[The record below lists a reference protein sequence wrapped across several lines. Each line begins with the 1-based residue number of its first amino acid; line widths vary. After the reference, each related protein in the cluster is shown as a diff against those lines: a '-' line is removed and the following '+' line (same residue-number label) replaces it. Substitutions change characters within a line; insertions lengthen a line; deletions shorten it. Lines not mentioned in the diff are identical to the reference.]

1 MKNFVYVSL
10 LSIALFSCG
19 DAYSMRRESIP
30 VTISNQ
36 TDSKITVVTPAGNQL
51 AIEPYS
57 DKDHVLHPD
66 YTVTQG
72 EEKVTTVVT
81 PEVNFYIDF
90 NGMVNIIYVKRGDVL
105 ISKLLRP
112 ENPIIVFETING
124 KVEAQVKEQ

>member
-10 LSIALFSCG
+10 VSIALLSIG

-36 TDSKITVVTPAGNQL
+36 TDSKITVVTPAGNHL

-66 YTVTQG
+66 YSVAQG
-72 EEKVTTVVT
+72 CEKVTTVVT
-81 PEVNFYIDF
+81 PHVNFYIDF

-105 ISKLLRP
+105 ISKLSHP
-112 ENPIIVFETING
+112 KDPIIVFESIDG
-124 KVEAQVKEQ
+124 KVCAQVKEQ